1 MTPDQEHKL
10 GTRIAVLIITVLCAL
25 CVLASLKGCP

>member
-10 GTRIAVLIITVLCAL
+10 GTRAAVLIITITVLCAL
-25 CVLASLKGCP
+25 CMIASLYR